1 MNIQHIETLMYNP
14 FFLSKIVQAF
24 LTGYNKEVD
33 LKKIFYVLPIVM
45 YKESRDRLN
54 TARSNS
60 TLYSIFSKEVQF
72 NDYNLKLNSKF
83 SLSQVAD
90 LFEEYIDATKKSIII
105 LGSQR
110 KIKFKTKIILL
121 DKLDFKGIPVS
132 VREYF
137 KSAHYLGVI
146 LRNVEITELENFLE
160 LKIEA

>member
-1 MNIQHIETLMYNP
+1 M
-14 FFLSKIVQAF
+14 FLSKIVQAF

-121 DKLDFKGIPVS
+121 DKLDFKRIPVS